1 MFEGLTLNLALKRGA
16 WVYEFKQK
24 AQLSLTTD
32 TIVAGSVC
40 RLLDWIG
47 FRSFLS
53 FIGNSPKFYTM
64 L

>member
-1 MFEGLTLNLALKRGA
+1 
-16 WVYEFKQK
+16 VYEFKQK

-64 L
+64 LWFRRNV